1 MVLFTRHI
9 QFPRGALKN
18 IFVKTFAKTPGK
30 HLSRSTWPPS
40 EKGLSQLF
48 SCNFFGEIFE
58 NIIVKETC
66 KMLLLA
72 GHVCSSL
79 ILDEI
84 LDDLEDDILEDETE
98 SPHVINNEVK
108 VSDDNFFKDILDVHQ
123 RKLSIHPMLSGP
135 QSVGKLLQKA
145 SN

>member
-1 MVLFTRHI
+1 MQRLQGNNCQGVL
-9 QFPRGALKN
+9 G
-18 IFVKTFAKTPGK
+18 
-30 HLSRSTWPPS
+30 HLP

-98 SPHVINNEVK
+98 SPHIINNEVK
-108 VSDDNFFKDILDVHQ
+108 LSDDNIFKDILDVHQ
-123 RKLSIHPMLSGP
+123 RKLSFHPMLSGP

>member
-1 MVLFTRHI
+1 
-9 QFPRGALKN
+9 
-18 IFVKTFAKTPGK
+18 
-30 HLSRSTWPPS
+30 
-40 EKGLSQLF
+40 
-48 SCNFFGEIFE
+48 
-58 NIIVKETC
+58 
-66 KMLLLA
+66 MLLLA

-123 RKLSIHPMLSGP
+123 RKLSIHPILSGP